1 MMPPEGL
8 GFPDLDPA
16 IVPEL
21 VQVRS
26 QAAGYVAGYWHHG
39 WRLVAMHEKYQQVVQ
54 PRIVRQLFYPWCAHP
69 PEL

>member
-1 MMPPEGL
+1 MMFSEVL

-26 QAAGYVAGYWHHG
+26 QAAGDVAGYWHG
-39 WRLVAMHEKYQQVVQ
+39 WRLVAVHDKYQQVVQ
-54 PRIVRQLFYPWCAHP
+54 PRIVWQLFDPWCAHP